1 METYRDALNKLMI
14 PVGHALAVLGIHPH
28 LLSMSGI
35 LFGSLSAYFFLTHKL
50 VLAIFFFAISGLSD
64 SVDGIVARENGITS
78 QFGGFMDNFCSLY
91 TDSAALVGL
100 MAAGLC
106 NPWWGFAALVGT
118 MARLLTFRLEGLVAK
133 DEAQALRSRFPYAL
147 AGKGDRILMVAVG
160 AALGRI
166 PEAMV
171 FMAIST
177 NLVAI
182 LRSYH
187 LYSWEKANA

>member
-1 METYRDALNKLMI
+1 METFRDTLNNLMI
-14 PVGHALAVLGIHPH
+14 PVGRLLAALGIHPH

-35 LFGSLSAYFFLTHKL
+35 LFGCVSGYFFLKHQL
-50 VLAIFFFAISGLSD
+50 LLAIFFFAISGLSD
-64 SVDGIVARENGITS
+64 SVDGIVARKNGLTS

-118 MARLLTFRLEGLVAK
+118 MARLLTFRLDGLVAK
-133 DEAQALRSRFPYAL
+133 EEAQALRSRFPYAL
-147 AGKGDRILMVAVG
+147 AGKGDRIVMVAVG

-166 PEAMV
+166 PEAMIV
-171 FMAIST
+171 MAVST
-177 NLVAI
+177 NLIAI